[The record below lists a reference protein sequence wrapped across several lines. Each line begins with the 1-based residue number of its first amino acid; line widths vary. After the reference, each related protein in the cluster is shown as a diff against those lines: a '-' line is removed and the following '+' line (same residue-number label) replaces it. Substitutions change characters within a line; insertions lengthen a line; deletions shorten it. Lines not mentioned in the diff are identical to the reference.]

1 MRTLNIIES
10 LCKPKLNYKST
21 GFILGFFYQVI
32 YCHSLKSFNEY
43 FGRNIFFCRKW
54 FINICMIIG
63 IGTQHFRVTTM
74 RNTFDSLIQLLIV
87 LSFCSD
93 NSLTFSIH
101 NIYYCSRNEVF
112 IPIIGNSS
120 PLESTDKKIH
130 LPQFF
135 SQLHNIQKSLMLR
148 CSAKSL
154 SLGLYSRDRWK
165 KSFSIIFTKKV
176 LLAIHSYYTNRIGV
190 DGCV

>member
-1 MRTLNIIES
+1 
-10 LCKPKLNYKST
+10 
-21 GFILGFFYQVI
+21 
-32 YCHSLKSFNEY
+32 
-43 FGRNIFFCRKW
+43 
-54 FINICMIIG
+54 
-63 IGTQHFRVTTM
+63 M

-190 DGCV
+190 DGCVWLFFPHFSIIFYCNRYLVYQRVGSQNLMQLT